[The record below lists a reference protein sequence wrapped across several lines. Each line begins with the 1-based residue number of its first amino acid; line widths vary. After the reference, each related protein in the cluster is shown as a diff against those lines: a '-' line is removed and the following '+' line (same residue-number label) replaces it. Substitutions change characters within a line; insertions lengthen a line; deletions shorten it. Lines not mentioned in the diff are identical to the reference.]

1 MDNLN
6 IPTHVGIILDG
17 NRRWAKERG
26 LKTSLGHKEG
36 FNTLKILSKHA
47 FKQGVKVLSVFA
59 FSTENFKR
67 SSEEVDYLMNRK
79 YTTLSAKPFNEFI
92 FKSIQV

>member
-47 FKQGVKVLSVFA
+47 FKKGV
-59 FSTENFKR
+59 
-67 SSEEVDYLMNRK
+67 
-79 YTTLSAKPFNEFI
+79 
-92 FKSIQV
+92 